1 MTVTPRDRPAP
12 DSSVGKTVEQ
22 APDGA
27 AGGSEE
33 EPGAGRR
40 TFHVRLENFDGPFD
54 LLLQL
59 INQHRMDVTEVALHR
74 VTDDFLAHVR
84 GMGEDWDLDQV
95 TEFLVIAATLLDMK
109 ASRLL
114 PTPADESIDPD
125 EPLQAKDLLF
135 ARLLAYRAYQ
145 QVAALFAELEAGAL
159 RRYPRAVALEQRYLG
174 LLPEVTIGLTPAAFA
189 DLAAAVFTPK
199 PEPTVNVDHIHAP
212 RVSVIEH
219 TGMLRRMLAARGAA
233 TFGELVADCTAT
245 LQVVARFL
253 GLLQLYRE
261 SAVAFDQPQ
270 PLGELTVRWMAP
282 EAGGDAGETG
292 GNRDAGVVEE
302 EYE

>member
-1 MTVTPRDRPAP
+1 MTVTPRDRQLPGA
-12 DSSVGKTVEQ
+12 SVGESGDDQ
-22 APDGA
+22 
-27 AGGSEE
+27 
-33 EPGAGRR
+33 GAGRR
-40 TFHVRLENFDGPFD
+40 SFHVRLDNFDGPFD

-59 INQHRMDVTEVALHR
+59 ISQHRMDVTEVALHR

-84 GMGEDWDLDQV
+84 GMGDEWDLDQV

-109 ASRLL
+109 AARLL
-114 PTPADESIDPD
+114 PQPADDTLNPD

-159 RRYPRAVALEQRYLG
+159 RRYPRAVALEERYLG

-189 DLAAAVFTPK
+189 DLAATVFTPK
-199 PEPTVNVDHIHAP
+199 PQPTVNVDHIHAP
-212 RVSVIEH
+212 RVSVVEH
-219 TGMLRRMLAARGAA
+219 TGMLREMLSVRGAA

-261 SAVAFDQPQ
+261 SAVAFDQPE

-282 EAGGDAGETG
+282 EAGSSGQAGTEM
-292 GNRDAGVVEE
+292 DSAVE

>member
-1 MTVTPRDRPAP
+1 MTVTPRDRQLPG
-12 DSSVGKTVEQ
+12 SSVG
-22 APDGA
+22 
-27 AGGSEE
+27 
-33 EPGAGRR
+33 EPGDDQGGGRR
-40 TFHVRLENFDGPFD
+40 SFHVRLDNFDGPFD

-84 GMGEDWDLDQV
+84 GMGDDWDLDQV

-109 ASRLL
+109 AARLL
-114 PTPADESIDPD
+114 PQPADDSLNPD

-159 RRYPRAVALEQRYLG
+159 RRYPRAVALEERYLG
-174 LLPEVTIGLTPAAFA
+174 LLPEVTIGLTPEAFA
-189 DLAAAVFTPK
+189 DLAANVFAPK

-212 RVSVIEH
+212 RVSVVEH
-219 TGMLRRMLAARGAA
+219 TGMLREMLAARGAL

-282 EAGGDAGETG
+282 EAGGDAGATG
-292 GNRDAGVVEE
+292 GSRDADVVEE

>member
-1 MTVTPRDRPAP
+1 VTVTPRDRQPPEA
-12 DSSVGKTVEQ
+12 SVGES
-22 APDGA
+22 G
-27 AGGSEE
+27 EE
-33 EPGAGRR
+33 HGAGRR
-40 TFHVRLENFDGPFD
+40 SFHVRLDNFDGPFD

-59 INQHRMDVTEVALHR
+59 ISQHRMDVTEVALHR

-84 GMGEDWDLDQV
+84 SMGDNWDLDQV

-109 ASRLL
+109 AARLL
-114 PTPADESIDPD
+114 PTPADESLNPD

-159 RRYPRAVALEQRYLG
+159 RRYPRAVALEERYLG

-189 DLAAAVFTPK
+189 DLAAGVFRPK

-212 RVSVIEH
+212 RVSVAEH
-219 TGMLRRMLAARGAA
+219 TGMLRELLAARGAA

-282 EAGGDAGETG
+282 DAGGDAGASG
-292 GNRDAGVVEE
+292 ADLDAGVE

>member
-1 MTVTPRDRPAP
+1 MTVAPHDRPLP
-12 DSSVGKTVEQ
+12 ESSEGAST
-22 APDGA
+22 A
-27 AGGSEE
+27 AGE
-33 EPGAGRR
+33 GAETGRR
-40 TFHVRLENFDGPFD
+40 TFHVRLDNFDGPFD

-59 INQHRMDVTEVALHR
+59 ISQHRMDVTEVALHR

-84 GMGEDWDLDQV
+84 GMGDDWDLDQV

-109 ASRLL
+109 AARLL
-114 PTPADESIDPD
+114 PTPADETLNPD

-159 RRYPRAVALEQRYLG
+159 RRYPRAVALEERYLG

-189 DLAAAVFTPK
+189 DLAASVFAPK
-199 PEPTVNVDHIHAP
+199 PEPSVNIDHIHAP
-212 RVSVIEH
+212 RVSVAEH
-219 TGMLRRMLAARGAA
+219 TGMLRELLAARGTA

-270 PLGELTVRWMAP
+270 PLGELTVRWTALA
-282 EAGGDAGETG
+282 EAVPTG
-292 GNRDAGVVEE
+292 GTEMDE

>member
-1 MTVTPRDRPAP
+1 MTVTPRDRQVPE
-12 DSSVGKTVEQ
+12 SSVGESEDEQ
-22 APDGA
+22 GA
-27 AGGSEE
+27 T
-33 EPGAGRR
+33 RR
-40 TFHVRLENFDGPFD
+40 SFHVRLDNFDGPFD

-59 INQHRMDVTEVALHR
+59 ISQHRMDVTEVALHR

-84 GMGEDWDLDQV
+84 GMGDDWDLDQV

-109 ASRLL
+109 AARLL
-114 PTPADESIDPD
+114 PTPADESLNPD

-159 RRYPRAVALEQRYLG
+159 RRYPRAVALEERYLG

-189 DLAAAVFTPK
+189 DLAASVFAPK

-212 RVSVIEH
+212 RVSVVEH
-219 TGMLRRMLAARGAA
+219 TGMLREMLAARGAA

-282 EAGGDAGETG
+282 EDGSEGRVAGGPDA
-292 GNRDAGVVEE
+292 DVE

>member
-1 MTVTPRDRPAP
+1 MTVTPRDRHPP
-12 DSSVGKTVEQ
+12 DASVGE
-22 APDGA
+22 DEGN
-27 AGGSEE
+27 
-33 EPGAGRR
+33 AGRKS
-40 TFHVRLENFDGPFD
+40 FHVRLDNFDGPFD

-59 INQHRMDVTEVALHR
+59 ISQHRMDVTEVALHR
-74 VTDDFLAHVR
+74 VTDDFLSHVR
-84 GMGEDWDLDQV
+84 SMGEDWDLDQV

-109 ASRLL
+109 AARLL
-114 PTPADESIDPD
+114 PTPADDSLNPD

-174 LLPEVTIGLTPAAFA
+174 LLPEVTIGLTPEAFA
-189 DLAAAVFTPK
+189 DLAANVFTPK
-199 PEPTVNVDHIHAP
+199 PEPMVNVDHIHAP
-212 RVSVIEH
+212 RVSVVEH
-219 TGMLRRMLAARGAA
+219 TGMLREMLAARGAA

-282 EAGGDAGETG
+282 EGSPVGPDGSAGTDMESA
-292 GNRDAGVVEE
+292 VE